1 MDSYLNYNPLKQYTN
16 NTIIHKETL
25 HRELELIRQQGYSLD
40 NREHNPDIVCIAAP
54 IFGID
59 GNLAGTIGISAPDY
73 RFSPEKACSFA
84 EEVKRSAAAITEK
97 LQA

>member
-1 MDSYLNYNPLKQYTN
+1 M
-16 NTIIHKETL
+16 
-25 HRELELIRQQGYSLD
+25 IRQQGYSLD

-97 LQA
+97 LQAEEDIWRTLLIKIRNTEVRLS